1 MAGHRHQSS
10 LERVVNFSAL
20 DSLSAEVRSQA
31 TCRFYSIVEYCRA
44 EELATGSRLTYSHA
58 LLIRCTYE
66 YSRSEASKD
75 RFLRAFFES
84 MRMDIAIGKD
94 PDFTSQGNQLRENL
108 TVFAEFLLDNFFIP
122 LKASGRRTPQP
133 SPAHLSVFERIQGA
147 HEYIPTPERISALRR
162 ACLVRDHHRCVIS
175 RRFDRNEAVS
185 RLERLGDDAKDDDG
199 NQLLG
204 EEFDILEVAHIIPH
218 SLTQSDANG
227 ELSDSKKAALAIL
240 SMFDCDVSHLIDG
253 VNIDRPFNAMSLTPN
268 YHDAFGNFKVYF
280 TPIPGHEHTYQVESF
295 LHPAVLSSLPVTRE
309 LYVTEDRSID
319 PPLPRLLA
327 IHRAIAQILKISAAG
342 EYIDKILRDMEDPG
356 TSSGGS
362 TELGR
367 IVTLRI
373 GGWLDGA
380 VSVPVV

>member
-10 LERVVNFSAL
+10 LEGVINFSAL

-108 TVFAEFLLDNFFIP
+108 TAFAEFLLDNFFIP
-122 LKASGRRTPQP
+122 LKVPGRRTPQP

-175 RRFDRNEAVS
+175 RRFDRKEAVS

-204 EEFDILEVAHIIPH
+204 EEFDVLEVAHIIPH

-240 SMFDCDVSHLIDG
+240 SMLDCDVSHLIDG

-268 YHDAFGNFKVYF
+268 YHDAFGSFK
-280 TPIPGHEHTYQVESF
+280 VESF

-309 LYVTEDRSID
+309 LYVIEDRSID

-327 IHRAIAQILKISAAG
+327 LHRAIAQILKMSAAG

-367 IVTLRI
+367 IVTLRM